1 VTFSESPRQ
10 VVEVVDYLLVTAHS
24 HEGPTPAGFEG
35 PVSLPSAIRIERLEE
50 SLEERLLLAA
60 EPRGEDW
67 QPVRQFHVVHAYVR
81 PVWSSG
87 QPLPDQLYK
96 WDHEA
101 RLYPCVQLSRLVRD
115 NATATEFAVR
125 RLVHAA
131 ASEVLVPFSGFESHV
146 AYRLHPQDRGWLD
159 IEEAGELANLLDCY
173 WAEPQL
179 PRRVGQA
186 LRRVDLV
193 TRERYL
199 EDALPI
205 VVGGIEAL
213 LKVGRRELG
222 KQFARRGS
230 RLATEFGIH
239 LEEARL
245 VEVWEDRSALVHGV
259 AVDLSKPQDLD
270 QFGQAFVDL
279 QETLRRATR
288 KAIEDPEFAS
298 LFSDDASIEGRW
310 PA

>member
-1 VTFSESPRQ
+1 M
-10 VVEVVDYLLVTAHS
+10 
-24 HEGPTPAGFEG
+24 
-35 PVSLPSAIRIERLEE
+35 
-50 SLEERLLLAA
+50 LLAA

-67 QPVRQFHVVHAYVR
+67 QPERLFHVVHSYVR

-87 QPLPDQLYK
+87 QPLPDHLYR
-96 WDHEA
+96 WDHEV
-101 RLYPCVQLSRLVRD
+101 RLYPCIQLSRLVRD

-125 RLVHAA
+125 RLVRAA
-131 ASEVLVPFSGFESHV
+131 GDEVLVPFAGFESHV

-173 WAEPQL
+173 WAGPQL

-213 LKVGRRELG
+213 LKVGHRELG

-230 RLATEFGIH
+230 RLAAEFGIH

-288 KAIEDPEFAS
+288 KAIEDREFAS